1 MENKQANNTAF
12 LTITSKK
19 VSDSE
24 TKSLKLQEEKN
35 LKRNLKKSSTGT
47 LIDKISTRS
56 IIKAR
61 DAQEEEEVKVGDTL
75 IENAATNKKAS

>member
-1 MENKQANNTAF
+1 M
-12 LTITSKK
+12 
-19 VSDSE
+19 
-24 TKSLKLQEEKN
+24 
-35 LKRNLKKSSTGT
+35 KRNLKKGSSST

-56 IIKAR
+56 IIKVR